1 MCVYF
6 VFLFFT
12 KLFSLFIF
20 FVQSFGL
27 IVLFDFLKCLL
38 NERNTGKKYNNKK
51 VK

>member
-12 KLFSLFIF
+12 KI
-20 FVQSFGL
+20 VQSFGL

-38 NERNTGKKYNNKK
+38 NERNTGKKVIQQQQQQK